1 MRFFSKQKQQPGW
14 MALGFNA
21 QGVSIAHIRRQAEGR
36 PEVLRCEFHRWQA
49 AGSEALAELS
59 KEIRF
64 DQYQCTTLLNLG
76 EYQLLQVEA
85 PNVLQD
91 ELKAAIR
98 WRVKDF
104 LNYSVDDAMVDALDI
119 PQSKNAPARTR
130 SMYAVVAPKA
140 VVQQRVSLFEDANIP
155 LSVIDIPELAQRNI
169 AALFEHEGKG
179 LALLSFD
186 SDGGLLTLT
195 CSGELYLSRRIDA
208 SLQQLNDADETLR
221 KQHFDRVVLELQ
233 RSFDYFD
240 RNYSFITL
248 DKLMLAPLPESI
260 GLEAHLA
267 ANLYLPVETPYVPM
281 ETLNLAQVLDF
292 TATPALN
299 DGEAQAQYFQVL
311 GAALRHE
318 EKSP

>member
-1 MRFFSKQKQQPGW
+1 
-14 MALGFNA
+14 MALSFNA
-21 QGVSIAHIRRQAEGR
+21 QGVSIAHIRRPDEGR

-59 KEIRF
+59 KEVRF

-104 LNYSVDDAMVDALDI
+104 LSYSIDDAMVDALDI

-130 SMYAVVAPKA
+130 SMYAVAAPKA
-140 VVQQRVSLFEDANIP
+140 VVQQRVSLFEDANIS
-155 LSVIDIPELAQRNI
+155 LSVIDIPEMAQRNI
-169 AALFEHEGKG
+169 AALFEREGKG

-195 CSGELYLSRRIDA
+195 SSGELYLSRRIEA
-208 SLQQLNDADETLR
+208 SLPQLNDEDEDRR

-240 RNYSFITL
+240 RNYNFITL
-248 DKLMLAPLPESI
+248 EKLMLAPLPETI
-260 GLEAHLA
+260 GLDAHLT
-267 ANLYLPVETPYVPM
+267 ANLYVPI
-281 ETLNLAQVLDF
+281 ETLNLGQVLDL

-311 GAALRHE
+311 GAALRNE